1 VGRALRDLDR
11 QQAAL
16 FFLTCA
22 SIRRH
27 QPAVLQP
34 LFDEDVVEAAA
45 ALASTFD
52 TAERGVV
59 YEHRPSSVPAER
71 LVAALK
77 AAFTE
82 AGRHSGAS
90 FGRDAALVLHRVE
103 EAAREMAGH
112 DPGHRRA
119 FLDLL
124 GRILQRDES
133 AAPDGSDQAAPGD
146 RSPLIVP

>member
-16 FFLTCA
+16 FFLTCT
-22 SIRRH
+22 SIRGH

-52 TAERGVV
+52 TAERGVI
-59 YEHRPSSVPAER
+59 YEHRPASVPAER

-82 AGRHSGAS
+82 ASRRSGAS

-103 EAAREMAGH
+103 EAARELAGH
-112 DPGHRRA
+112 DPGNRRA

-124 GRILQRDES
+124 GRVLEREES
-133 AAPDGSDQAAPGD
+133 AAPEESGQAAPGG